1 MRKKA
6 GNDFERDFFKL
17 MNNAVFGRLLIN
29 FLNILNFKILLLYR
43 ENYGIKTQANEDG
56 TSFV

>member
-29 FLNILNFKILLLYR
+29 FLNILNFKILLLCR
-43 ENYGIKTQANEDG
+43 ENYGIKTQTNEDG
-56 TSFV
+56 ASVV